1 MDYSIYRVFGW
12 RCHVN
17 SPHWDSRVNQSWF
30 WQIFLAALLK
40 ECCTGVFL
48 WCMISWF
55 FAWNMNLR
63 NYSLWAVTWR
73 FCVTLEELK
82 ILTNISLFH
91 YSILR
96 DFEMRVLRM
105 FRVLIKS
112 DLDMRFTIWSL
123 DVALFVFLQLHN
135 ITQRFSIICWH
146 VTCIRCNYVDAMKCR
161 GGSRIFFRRGA
172 PLRNG
177 ETVWWLDVN
186 TSVLESR
193 RSCQGGAHPLHSPLD
208 PPLHRASL
216 WVRLGRKQN
225 TSVSSHY
232 EVHIMH

>member
-1 MDYSIYRVFGW
+1 MPKSRDGKRMIGMVPKGTASDWSGAHENSLFPLRAVWIIQFIKYFGW
-12 RCHVN
+12 QCHVN
-17 SPHWDSRVNQSWF
+17 LPHWDGGENQSWF

-123 DVALFVFLQLHN
+123 DVALFVFLQLHS
-135 ITQRFSIICWH
+135 ITQRFSIVC
-146 VTCIRCNYVDAMKCR
+146 
-161 GGSRIFFRRGA
+161 
-172 PLRNG
+172 
-177 ETVWWLDVN
+177 
-186 TSVLESR
+186 
-193 RSCQGGAHPLHSPLD
+193 
-208 PPLHRASL
+208 
-216 WVRLGRKQN
+216 
-225 TSVSSHY
+225 
-232 EVHIMH
+232 